1 MSAIHPARIMPFREL
16 RDGLRAARE
25 ARLVLEQTGSD
36 GLSLFCY
43 SQSCVFDGQW
53 NDVTMIA
60 RGLILDM
67 KQEAVVATPF
77 PKFFNV
83 GERGQ
88 TIPDLGFET
97 FEKVDGSLI
106 IIFWHAGEWKTSTK
120 GALGSVQARW
130 AAAKLKASDLSALR
144 RGTTYL
150 AEAVYS
156 DNRIVVRYAEEALIL
171 LAAYDESGAELTY
184 AE

>member
-53 NDVTMIA
+53 NDVTLIA

-67 KQEAVVATPF
+67 KQETVVATPF

-83 GERGQ
+83 GG
-88 TIPDLGFET
+88 G
-97 FEKVDGSLI
+97 
-106 IIFWHAGEWKTSTK
+106 KTS
-120 GALGSVQARW
+120 GERPLGT
-130 AAAKLKASDLSALR
+130 ASRHDLSGRGGLFRQPHRRALR
-144 RGTTYL
+144 RG
-150 AEAVYS
+150 
-156 DNRIVVRYAEEALIL
+156 
-171 LAAYDESGAELTY
+171 GADP
-184 AE
+184 ARSI